1 MRIWSGIAVVMGF
14 AGVLSSPVPAAGL
27 EQQKEV
33 SFADGVLP
41 IFQKKCFSCHDAGSK
56 KGGLDL
62 SSYETLMGKNVVV
75 PGSPEKSKLY
85 TSVTGA
91 SPKMPKNAG
100 PLDKT
105 ETETIAAWIR
115 SGAKN
120 PPPARAGLGS
130 ADEALKAG
138 KDGTK
143 PVVLLFG
150 DTTPKTKLF
159 LQLLSDP
166 SLDQSFMNVAYA
178 TIPYEKDGDEA
189 KKYKVT
195 AAPTLLI
202 LDPRPEAPKEL
213 KKLTSG
219 APAGV
224 KSAITAAL
232 KTLSAK

>member
-1 MRIWSGIAVVMGF
+1 MKSWSGIAVVLGF
-14 AGVLSSPVPAAGL
+14 AGVFSSPVRAL

-33 SFADGVLP
+33 PFAEGVRP
-41 IFQKKCFSCHDAGSK
+41 ILQKKCFSCHDAGSK

-62 SSYETLMGKNVVV
+62 STYESLMGKNVVV

-100 PLDKT
+100 PLDKA
-105 ETETIAAWIR
+105 ETEAIANWIR

-120 PPPARAGLGS
+120 PPPARTGLAS
-130 ADEALKAG
+130 AEEALKAG
-138 KDGTK
+138 KEGTK
-143 PVVLLFG
+143 PVVILFG

-178 TIPYEKDGDEA
+178 AIPYEKDGDEA
-189 KKYKVT
+189 KKFKVT
-195 AAPTLLI
+195 SAPALLI

-224 KSAITAAL
+224 KSAIASAV

>member
-1 MRIWSGIAVVMGF
+1 MKTWSGIVVVLAL
-14 AGVLSSPVPAAGL
+14 AGVPAAGL
-27 EQQKEV
+27 EPQAEV
-33 SFADGVLP
+33 SFGDGVLP
-41 IFQKKCFSCHDAGSK
+41 ILQKKCFSCHDAASK

-62 SSYETLMGKNVVV
+62 STYETLMGKNAVV

-91 SPKMPKNAG
+91 TPKMPKNGG
-100 PLDKT
+100 PLTKA
-105 ETETIAAWIR
+105 ETDAIAAWIR
-115 SGAKN
+115 AGAKN
-120 PPPARAGLGS
+120 PPPARTGLTS
-130 ADEALKAG
+130 AEEALKAG
-138 KDGTK
+138 KEGTK
-143 PVVLLFG
+143 PVVILFG

-166 SLDQSFMNVAYA
+166 SLDQSFVNVAYA
-178 TIPYEKDGDEA
+178 VIPYEKDGEEA
-189 KKYKVT
+189 RKFKVT
-195 AAPTLLI
+195 SAPALLI

-224 KSAITAAL
+224 KSAIAAAV

>member
-1 MRIWSGIAVVMGF
+1 MRIWSGIAVGLF
-14 AGVLSSPVPAAGL
+14 LSASPASGL
-27 EQQKEV
+27 PQQREV
-33 SFADGVLP
+33 AFADGVLP
-41 IFQKKCFSCHDAGSK
+41 ILQKKCNNCHDATNK
-56 KGGLDL
+56 RGGLDL
-62 SSYETLMGKNVVV
+62 SSYESLMAKNVVV
-75 PGSPEKSKLY
+75 PGVPEKSKLF

-91 SPKMPKNAG
+91 TPKMPKNAG

-115 SGAKN
+115 SGARN
-120 PPPARAGLGS
+120 PPPPRAALAS

-138 KDGTK
+138 KDGAK
-143 PVVLLFG
+143 PVVLLFA
-150 DTTPKTKLF
+150 DATPKTKLF

-166 SLDQSFMNVAYA
+166 SLDPSFAGVAYA
-178 TIPYEKDGDEA
+178 VIAYEKDGEEA
-189 KKYKVT
+189 RKYKVT
-195 AAPTLLI
+195 SAPVLLV

-232 KTLSAK
+232 KSLSAK